1 MSKNDLQETNVAKEK
16 TLTID
21 DIRATIIG
29 DQNKLILLN
38 VFDNLVNENKN
49 LRIELEK
56 SKEIKSFEEQNLTI
70 RKGII

>member
-56 SKEIKSFEEQNLTI
+56 SKEIKSL
-70 RKGII
+70 

>member
-56 SKEIKSFEEQNLTI
+56 SKEIKSFEE
-70 RKGII
+70 

>member
-21 DIRATIIG
+21 DIRASIIG

-49 LRIELEK
+49 LRKELEK
-56 SKEIKSFEEQNLTI
+56 FKEVKSFEE
-70 RKGII
+70 